1 MKKLFFA
8 VVVIS
13 LVSCGGGGSFT
24 TESGKEVFYY
34 KKGKEGAPSDSL
46 ITYFT
51 LKYTTEKGGILW
63 ETTAENPSPIK
74 VDSTFKKN
82 PGEFVEVIGMLD
94 VGDSVYFNLTASELF
109 INNFNR
115 PVPDSLDAQSN
126 MKIEIACLKQVSQAE
141 YDAELLVKRKEFMES
156 QLDSA
161 QLASDVAVL
170 NEYYERNNLNPEFTE
185 NGIGYIVHEV
195 GSGPKP
201 KLGQL
206 VKVDYSGYV
215 LDGEYFDS
223 SVKVV
228 AQEKGLYDE
237 RREPYG
243 PYPFEIYKGPVI
255 LGWHEGISVLNEG
268 SKATLYIPSPLG
280 YGARTRSEVIQAN
293 YILVFDVELVEVV
306 D

>member
-1 MKKLFFA
+1 MKKLLY
-8 VVVIS
+8 VIVAIS
-13 LVSCGGGGSFT
+13 IMSCGGSGSFT
-24 TESGKEVFYY
+24 TESGREVFYY
-34 KKGKEGAPSDSL
+34 KKGKGGAPADSL

-51 LKYTTEKGGILW
+51 LKYTTDKGGVLW
-63 ETTAENPSPIK
+63 ETTIDNPSPIK
-74 VDSTFKKN
+74 VDSNFRRN
-82 PGEFVEVIGMLD
+82 PGDFVEVIGALD
-94 VGDSVYFNLTASELF
+94 LGDSIYFNLTASELF
-109 INNFNR
+109 INNFNTQ
-115 PVPDSLDAQSN
+115 VPDSIDAQST
-126 MKIEIACLKQVSQAE
+126 MKIEISCIKQVTQEE
-141 YDAELLVKRKEFMES
+141 YDAELIVKRKEFMES

-161 QLASDVAVL
+161 QLATDAAIL
-170 NEYYERNNLNPEFTE
+170 NEYYQRNNLNPEFTE

-195 GSGPKP
+195 GAGPKP
-201 KLGQL
+201 KLGQM

-223 SVKVV
+223 SVKAV

-280 YGARTRSEVIQAN
+280 YGARTRSEIIQAN
-293 YILVFDVELVEVV
+293 SILVFDVELVEVV
-306 D
+306 E